1 MTNRPELRFQ
11 SLLILSVLLVFSS
24 VQDKQSESNSE
35 LTMTD
40 CLLYMKHENAL
51 LILFVQI
58 FIHPPSPF
66 ISRCNPVYTGGVCI
80 HHNGGINPDLLLLC
94 AGWKRRRQPS
104 CWRWHVQ
111 LTWRQLLLLDNNGRL
126 PWMTYRGRTQN
137 LTYGGVLFEC
147 SMLAVQLW
155 KIFFCM
161 RLWAMY
167 DLFSGPEGFTQKQL
181 KLWVGALVWCMID
194 CVDVS

>member
-1 MTNRPELRFQ
+1 
-11 SLLILSVLLVFSS
+11 
-24 VQDKQSESNSE
+24 
-35 LTMTD
+35 MTD
-40 CLLYMKHENAL
+40 CLLYIIHENAL

-58 FIHPPSPF
+58 CFHPPSPF

-94 AGWKRRRQPS
+94 AGWKRHRQPS

-155 KIFFCM
+155 KIFSVCACEPCM
-161 RLWAMY
+161 ICFL
-167 DLFSGPEGFTQKQL
+167 DLKGFTQKQL
-181 KLWVGALVWCMID
+181 KLWVGAPVWCMID
-194 CVDVS
+194 CGGVS